1 MKWLISQNHM
11 FILDFLKKD
20 IEYLNGGKLPERAT
34 ERDYDSKV
42 VNPDSADYSER
53 KFTEG
58 ELKCLNN
65 SVLTEWKKW
74 GFAFNRKGKRKV

>member
-65 SVLTEWKKW
+65 SVLTEWK
-74 GFAFNRKGKRKV
+74 NEGKRKV